1 MIELTDIGKE
11 GRRMRECV
19 QCNCGFFRENEGVVR
34 LGCIITMSSPVPSS
48 LRRKHPCSDQS
59 QARRRECTGK
69 ECNVS
74 NNVCMKHK
82 SEKEGTKV
90 IYIYIYIQ
98 AAIKLKFKT
107 RARPEKQKKNKI
119 MKTKNELQFS
129 PFSHL

>member
-90 IYIYIYIQ
+90 IYIYISRQ
-98 AAIKLKFKT
+98 QLNSNSKLE
-107 RARPEKQKKNKI
+107 RDLKNKKKI
-119 MKTKNELQFS
+119 K
-129 PFSHL
+129 